1 MSRSSKG
8 FMYDDSIFPVRIRF
22 SDDNSEIVVDT
33 SQQLPEGRA
42 FIIIASNVHQAQALA
57 E

>member
-1 MSRSSKG
+1 MSRDRKS

-22 SDDNSEIVVDT
+22 HDDNSEVVIAT
-33 SQQLPEGRA
+33 SQELPQGRA
-42 FIIIASNVHQAQALA
+42 FIIIASNVHQAQVLA